1 MFSALTIGASALY
14 AAQRAVEV
22 ASQNVANATNTSYTR
37 QRLTLQASTPTFG
50 AGGDRGTG
58 VTIVSLNRLRDRL
71 ADVSY
76 RSEAGTSGAAAAR
89 ADTLTRAET
98 LLGPYSD
105 GTPQALSSFLA
116 SWDSLS
122 TSPDDSSA
130 RTSVL
135 SAGSALADGMRAA
148 AQKLDDV
155 AGEVGLRVADDVN
168 ELGGLLRSVGDL
180 NAAVVKAQS
189 ESRQPNDLLDQR
201 DEALD
206 RIAALTGAKTYA
218 QPDGS
223 VTVTTNA
230 GVVLVNGQ
238 RAATVAASGSPVG
251 ISVDGSP
258 AVLAGEIGGYV
269 SAAATDL
276 PAYRAQLDAVATQ
289 LRDVVNTA
297 HRAAYGGD
305 GGTGRDFFSGT
316 GAADLA
322 VSSALT
328 PTKVAVATSLAAG
341 GGASVGDGNGA
352 LAVAA
357 ALRTTR
363 DGSGQSVGDL
373 LRAVGSRVGQ
383 AATDATRG
391 AKTAASSLLSAQ
403 AARASADGVSVD
415 EEMVDL
421 VKFKRSYDA
430 AARVI
435 TIADGMLDKLINEM
449 VR

>member
-1 MFSALTIGASALY
+1 MFSALKIGASALY

-22 ASQNVANATNTSYTR
+22 ASHNVANATNTSYTR

-50 AGGDRGTG
+50 AGGDLGTG
-58 VTIVSLNRLRDRL
+58 VSIVSLSRLRDRL
-71 ADVSY
+71 ADVSF
-76 RSEAGTSGAAAAR
+76 RSEAGTAGAAAAR
-89 ADTLTRAET
+89 SDTLTRAES

-105 GTPQALSSFLA
+105 GAPEALSSFLA
-116 SWDSLS
+116 AWDALS
-122 TSPDDSSA
+122 TNPDDSAA

-135 SAGSALADGMRAA
+135 AAGSSLADSLRSA

-155 AGEVGLRVADDVN
+155 TNEVGLRVTDDVN
-168 ELGGLLRSVGDL
+168 ELGGLLRSVADL
-180 NAAVVKAQS
+180 NAAIVKAQT
-189 ESRQPNDLLDQR
+189 EGRQPNDLLDQR

-206 RIAALTGAKTYA
+206 RIAALTGAKVDA
-218 QPDGS
+218 QSDGS
-223 VTVTTNA
+223 VKVTTNA
-230 GVVLVNGQ
+230 GVVLVSGQ
-238 RAATVAASGSPVG
+238 TAATVAASGSPVG
-251 ISVDGSP
+251 VTVDGNP
-258 AVLAGEIGGYV
+258 AALAGEIGGYV
-269 SAAATDL
+269 SAATTDL
-276 PAYRAQLDAVATQ
+276 PSFRAQLDGVARQ

-297 HRAAYGGD
+297 HRAGYGGD
-305 GGTGRDFFSGT
+305 GSTGLDFFTGT
-316 GAADLA
+316 GAGDLVVNA
-322 VSSALT
+322 SLT
-328 PTKVAVATSLAAG
+328 PSKVAVATSLAPG

-352 LAVAA
+352 LGVAA

-383 AATDATRG
+383 AATDASRS

-421 VKFKRSYDA
+421 VKFKHSYDA

-435 TIADGMLDKLINEM
+435 SIADGMLDKLINEM